1 MESLGEPAAFR
12 ASPVVLCFLFRDA
25 PDGPQVL
32 MGLKKTGFG
41 LGRVVTLGGHIEA
54 GETPEQAAV
63 REVEEESG
71 VQVREPDLE
80 RAGTIEWIFPAQPG
94 LDMSTVLFRAHR
106 WDGDPVETD
115 EILPAWYPAGGMPY
129 ARMWPDSAHWM
140 PRLLA
145 GQYFDAVVTIADDNV
160 NVAGVV
166 FS

>member
-1 MESLGEPAAFR
+1 MASSGEQAAFR
-12 ASPVVLCFLFRDA
+12 ASPVVLCFLFRVT
-25 PDGPQVL
+25 PDGPRVL

-71 VQVREPDLE
+71 VQVREADLQ

-94 LDMSTVLFRAHR
+94 LDMSTILFRAHR
-106 WDGDPVETD
+106 WDGEPVETD
-115 EILPAWYPAGGMPY
+115 EILPAWYPAGEMPY
-129 ARMWPDSAHWM
+129 ARMWPDSALWM

-145 GQYFDAVVTIADDNV
+145 GEYFDAEVTIAHDNV
-160 NVAGVV
+160 NVASIS

>member
-1 MESLGEPAAFR
+1 MDFR
-12 ASPVVLCFLFRDA
+12 ASPVVLCFLFRETEQ
-25 PDGPQVL
+25 DGREVL

-41 LGRVVTLGGHIEA
+41 LGRVVTLGGHIEP

-71 VQVREPDLE
+71 VVVAEQDLR

-106 WDGDPVETD
+106 WAGEPGETD
-115 EILPAWYPAGGMPY
+115 EILPAWYPATDLPY
-129 ARMWPDSAHWM
+129 SRMWPDSAHWM
-140 PRLLA
+140 PRLLS
-145 GQYFDAVVTIADDNV
+145 GDYFNAVITIAADNV
-160 NVAGVV
+160 NVASVD

>member
-1 MESLGEPAAFR
+1 MEFR
-12 ASPVVLCFLFRDA
+12 AAPVVLCFLFRET

-71 VQVREPDLE
+71 VIVAENDLQP
-80 RAGTIEWIFPAQPG
+80 AGTIEWIFPAQPG

-106 WDGDPVETD
+106 WDGEPGESD
-115 EILPAWYPAGGMPY
+115 EIQPAWYPAGDMPY
-129 ARMWPDSAHWM
+129 ANMWPDSALWM

-145 GQYFDAVVTIADDNV
+145 GEYFNAVITIAADNV
-160 NVAGVV
+160 NVSSVV

>member
-1 MESLGEPAAFR
+1 MEFR
-12 ASPVVLCFLFRDA
+12 AAPVVLCFLFRET

-71 VQVREPDLE
+71 VIVAENDLQP
-80 RAGTIEWIFPAQPG
+80 AGTIEWIFPAQPG
-94 LDMSTVLFRAHR
+94 LDMSTVLFRALR
-106 WDGDPVETD
+106 WNGEPAESD
-115 EILPAWYPAGGMPY
+115 EILPAWYPAGDMPY
-129 ARMWPDSAHWM
+129 ANMWPDSALWM
-140 PRLLA
+140 PRFLA
-145 GQYFDAVVTIADDNV
+145 GEYFNAVITIADDNV
-160 NVAGVV
+160 NVASVV

>member
-1 MESLGEPAAFR
+1 MPFR
-12 ASPVVLCFLFRDA
+12 ASPVVLCFLFRDTVS
-25 PDGPQVL
+25 GGRQVL

-41 LGRVVTLGGHIEA
+41 LGRVVTLGGHIEP

-71 VQVREPDLE
+71 VIVREADLE

-106 WDGDPVETD
+106 WEGEPGETD
-115 EILPAWYPAGGMPY
+115 EILPAWYPARELPY
-129 ARMWPDSAHWM
+129 SRMWPDSALWM

-145 GQYFDAVVTIADDNV
+145 GEYFDAVVTIADDNV
-160 NVAGVV
+160 NVASAV

>member
-1 MESLGEPAAFR
+1 MPAGGVPAFR
-12 ASPVVLCFLFRDA
+12 ASPVVLCFLFRNTQ
-25 PDGPQVL
+25 DGPQVL

-71 VQVREPDLE
+71 VVVAEADLQQ
-80 RAGTIEWIFPAQPG
+80 AGTIEWIFPAAPA
-94 LDMSTVLFRAHR
+94 LDMSTVLFRAQR
-106 WDGDPVETD
+106 WEGDPVETE
-115 EILPAWYPAGGMPY
+115 EIRPAWYPAGEMPY

-145 GQYFDAVVTIADDNV
+145 GEYFDAVVTIADDNV
-160 NVAGVV
+160 NVASIL

>member
-1 MESLGEPAAFR
+1 MQFR
-12 ASPVVLCFLFRDA
+12 ASPVVLCFLFRET
-25 PDGPQVL
+25 PDGGQVL

-71 VQVREPDLE
+71 VIVAENDLT
-80 RAGTIEWIFPAQPG
+80 RAGTIEWIFPAQPK

-106 WDGDPVETD
+106 WDGEPTESD
-115 EILPAWYPAGGMPY
+115 EILPAWYPAGEMPY
-129 ARMWPDSAHWM
+129 AKMWPDSALWM

-145 GQYFDAVVTIADDNV
+145 GDYFNAVITIAADNV
-160 NVAGVV
+160 NVSSVV

>member
-1 MESLGEPAAFR
+1 MQSAAFR
-12 ASPVVLCFLFRDA
+12 ASAVVLCFLFADA
-25 PDGPQVL
+25 ADGTRVL

-54 GETPEQAAV
+54 GESPEQAAV

-71 VQVREPDLE
+71 VVVAEQDLL
-80 RAGTIEWIFPAQPG
+80 RAGTIEWIFPANPA

-106 WDGDPVETD
+106 WQGEPVETD

-129 ARMWPDSAHWM
+129 DRMWPDSALWM

-145 GQYFDAVVTIADDNV
+145 GDYFDAVVTIADDNV
-160 NVAGVV
+160 NVAGID

>member
-1 MESLGEPAAFR
+1 MPAGRMQAFR
-12 ASPVVLCFLFRDA
+12 ASPVVLCFLFRDI
-25 PDGPQVL
+25 PDGTQVL

-54 GETPEQAAV
+54 GETAEQAAV
-63 REVEEESG
+63 REVAEESG
-71 VQVREPDLE
+71 VVVAEHDLI
-80 RAGTIEWIFPAQPG
+80 RAGTIEWIFPANPA

-106 WDGDPVETD
+106 WEGEPEETD

-129 ARMWPDSAHWM
+129 DRMWPDSALWM

-145 GQYFDAVVTIADDNV
+145 GEYFDAVVTIADDNV
-160 NVAGVV
+160 NVANIV

>member
-1 MESLGEPAAFR
+1 MEFR
-12 ASPVVLCFLFRDA
+12 AAPVVLCFLFRDTEQS
-25 PDGPQVL
+25 GPEVL

-41 LGRVVTLGGHIEA
+41 LGRVVTLGGHIEP

-71 VQVREPDLE
+71 LLLRETDLQ

-94 LDMSTVLFRAHR
+94 LDMSTILFRARR
-106 WDGDPVETD
+106 WEGEPVETD
-115 EILPAWYPAGGMPY
+115 EIRPAWYAPGEMPY
-129 ARMWPDSAHWM
+129 ASMWPDSAHWM

-145 GQYFDAVVTIADDNV
+145 GEYFDAVVTIADDNV
-160 NVAGVV
+160 SVAGVV

>member
-1 MESLGEPAAFR
+1 MAVPAAPYR
-12 ASPVVLCFLFRDA
+12 AAPVVLCFLFRETA
-25 PDGPQVL
+25 DGRQVL
-32 MGLKKTGFG
+32 MGMKKTGFG

-71 VQVREPDLE
+71 VIVREADLQ

-94 LDMSTVLFRAHR
+94 LDMSTVLFTTSR
-106 WDGDPVETD
+106 WDGEPVETD
-115 EILPAWYPAGGMPY
+115 EILPAWYPVTAIPY
-129 ARMWPDSAHWM
+129 PQMWADSAHWM

-145 GQYFDAVVTIADDNV
+145 GDCFNAVITIADDNV
-160 NVAGVV
+160 NVASVV